1 MDSLGPSCTSSKES
15 VGLTVLAHTRY
26 REPGRVTCRI
36 ERIRHCLVPIV
47 GYKARAFLSLIVTI
61 VVLQVVHPPL
71 SECLSVLFLPS
82 QRCSCSI
89 SVLVIDVKILNIE
102 TVPYCAQVY
111 VPAEE
116 YIPHPSRIP

>member
-1 MDSLGPSCTSSKES
+1 MDGLGPSCTSSKES

-26 REPGRVTCRI
+26 QDAGKVTRRI
-36 ERIRHCLVPIV
+36 ERIRHRLIPIV
-47 GYKARAFLSLIVTI
+47 GNKTRAFLSLIVTI
-61 VVLQVVHPPL
+61 VVLQVVDPPF

-82 QRCSCSI
+82 QRRSCSI
-89 SVLVIDVKILNIE
+89 SVLITVVEILNVK

-116 YIPHPSRIP
+116 YIPHPSPIP